1 MWLGNVRTRAT
12 QGRRV
17 RNERAGRAKVLE
29 SRSMSNAP
37 RPEEDKGTILPFRR
51 HGQAPP
57 RIPQSHGD
65 APVEDVGK
73 YARSE
78 EPDNYRQRMINNGL
92 AFAACLV
99 LVAIGVWLATAI
111 AEMRRNQDCVLSG
124 RRNCAQ
130 VNVPPADP
138 NR

>member
-1 MWLGNVRTRAT
+1 MPP
-12 QGRRV
+12 
-17 RNERAGRAKVLE
+17 
-29 SRSMSNAP
+29 NAP
-37 RPEEDKGTILPFRR
+37 QRDDERGRILPFQRR
-51 HGQAPP
+51 GPTRPRVPP
-57 RIPQSHGD
+57 TE

-92 AFAACLV
+92 AFAACVV
-99 LVAIGVWLATAI
+99 LVAIGVWLATTI

-130 VNVPPADP
+130 LNVPPANP
-138 NR
+138 TK

>member
-1 MWLGNVRTRAT
+1 MP
-12 QGRRV
+12 
-17 RNERAGRAKVLE
+17 
-29 SRSMSNAP
+29 NAP
-37 RPEEDKGTILPFRR
+37 KRDDERGRILPFQR
-51 HGQAPP
+51 HGQARP
-57 RIPQSHGD
+57 RLPQVPV

-73 YARSE
+73 YARAE

-92 AFAACLV
+92 AFAFCLV
-99 LVAIGVWLATAI
+99 LVVIGVWLANTI

-138 NR
+138 IR

>member
-1 MWLGNVRTRAT
+1 MSDAPPPDDER
-12 QGRRV
+12 GRV
-17 RNERAGRAKVLE
+17 
-29 SRSMSNAP
+29 
-37 RPEEDKGTILPFRR
+37 LPFQR
-51 HGQAPP
+51 HGQARPSV
-57 RIPQSHGD
+57 PQ

-92 AFAACLV
+92 AFTFCVV
-99 LVAIGVWLATAI
+99 LIAIGVWLATTI

-130 VNVPPADP
+130 VNVPPANP
-138 NR
+138 TK